1 MEKIY
6 KYIEDHAS
14 VPSEALDWVV
24 KQTHIRTN
32 HARMLSGAAQGQ
44 LLRMFVQM
52 TGARRI
58 LELGTF
64 TGYSAIC
71 LASAL
76 PEDGHL
82 DTLELNDEL
91 EDLILDGFDR
101 AGLAEKIELHIGD
114 CKETLKRFRQQMGLP
129 AVGETC
135 TPERS
140 VTTDSQLYDIV
151 YLDANKREYCEYYD
165 LVFDMVRPGG
175 LILAD
180 NVLWD
185 GKVCQD
191 PLPQDKQTLGI
202 AAFNDKVSSD
212 PRVESVIIPLRD
224 GLNIIRRLST
234 V

>member
-1 MEKIY
+1 MEQIY

-14 VPSEALDWVV
+14 VPNEALDWVV

-44 LLRMFVQM
+44 LMRMIAQM
-52 TGARRI
+52 CGAKRI

-91 EDLILDGFDR
+91 EDLILEGFEK
-101 AGLAEKIELHIGD
+101 AGLADRISLHIGD
-114 CKETLKRFRQQMGLP
+114 CKETLMKM
-129 AVGETC
+129 
-135 TPERS
+135 RS
-140 VTTDSQLYDIV
+140 EIKENELYDLV
-151 YLDANKREYCEYYD
+151 YIDANKREYCEYYD
-165 LVFDMVRPGG
+165 LVFDMIRPGG

-180 NVLWD
+180 NVIWD

-191 PLPQDKQTLGI
+191 PLPQDKQTLSI
-202 AAFNDKVSSD
+202 VRFNDMVSKD
-212 PRVESVIIPLRD
+212 HRVESVILPIRD
-224 GLNIIRRLST
+224 GLNIIRKK
-234 V
+234 

>member
-14 VPSEALDWVV
+14 VPSEALAWVV

-32 HARMLSGAAQGQ
+32 HARMLSGPAQGQ
-44 LLRMFVQM
+44 LLRMLAQM
-52 TGARRI
+52 IGATSI

-64 TGYSAIC
+64 TGFSAIG

-76 PEDGHL
+76 PEGGHM

-91 EDLILDGFDR
+91 EDLILGGFER
-101 AGLAEKIELHIGD
+101 AGLSDKIDVHFGD
-114 CKETLKRFRQQMGLP
+114 CKETLQRFRNEGRQ
-129 AVGETC
+129 
-135 TPERS
+135 
-140 VTTDSQLYDIV
+140 YDLV
-151 YLDANKREYCEYYD
+151 YIDANKREYCEYYD
-165 LVFDMVRPGG
+165 LVFDMIRPGG
-175 LILAD
+175 LILGD

-202 AAFNDKVSSD
+202 AAFNDMVASD
-212 PRVESVIIPLRD
+212 PRVESVILPLRD
-224 GLNIIRRLST
+224 GLNIIRKR
-234 V
+234 